1 MLSMLY
7 SREAIERAKK
17 RGRAYMCLMC
27 ETLTGEKR
35 ISELGPM
42 EDHILK
48 NHVSRDRVPFF
59 CRLCT
64 FKCQTRYQM
73 EHHVRV
79 YPRHKV
85 AADQM
90 GVTRDKEHE
99 WMVESPAPYKIGD
112 ADMRKFSQEE
122 SILFFLR
129 KQAGELMP
137 NVRAPQM
144 PAPTQYSNQMQMGNQ
159 LSAPITGGQPQQ
171 IRYSGNPSL
180 FRPLVVNTSS
190 TTLPLDVNS
199 TAMWGSG
206 QRLPISPMF
215 DQTMLDQYLEDPVPN
230 FSNQGTNQQ
239 LTSPQMFGASFH
251 APLRQPSPLPGG
263 SLMRPVQPVGTAGQG
278 TSNFNQTSTPAGQLT
293 PSASLGNSLVSLGA
307 IGASPGISN
316 LAIPPMQPTPAAF
329 QGNGT
334 VGQSTMQVG
343 QGTSNMVLTLPTPT
357 TQTPPAV
364 SLGNSMVNQST
375 IQAGQRQSSIGLT
388 MPTPATQSSSAESQ
402 STNQDVQG
410 PSNSGLTVATPPV
423 QSSPAVSLGNLSA
436 GQGTFNMALI
446 TPAPTMPPTPTAPSR
461 TVTPGIGEDSRQV
474 IVGDEKV
481 EGHTTE
487 QTEDPFEDNVQ
498 EDVDGS
504 ECSGEVVE
512 DLRPQLL
519 ESTETDY
526 VSEAGLHY
534 TKKRKNPTDAG
545 RDERKKKKIETPGS
559 SKSEAGTR
567 STVEISL
574 VAMNGMVEALQNGT
588 RQMARVEKTVEKT
601 EKALTEITCMMG
613 KVVDALTQFKN
624 VMQESANEDRKR
636 EERWFDIERKREEE
650 RTREREAE
658 RRREDRRREAEKR
671 EREELRQLIK
681 DALGAKNS
689 KKEEEKENKDCK
701 RNKEEKENKDGK
713 RNKEEKGDVED
724 KGKKPVMKS
733 VLERSYTENSM
744 KDFSKKKSN

>member
-1 MLSMLY
+1 
-7 SREAIERAKK
+7 
-17 RGRAYMCLMC
+17 MCLMC

-73 EHHVRV
+73 EHHVKV

-129 KQAGELMP
+129 KQAGELVS
-137 NVRAPQM
+137 NVRPPQM
-144 PAPTQYSNQMQMGNQ
+144 SVPTPNSMTAPSMTHPMQMRNQM
-159 LSAPITGGQPQQ
+159 SAPMTGGQPQQ
-171 IRYSGNPSL
+171 IPYPGNTSL
-180 FRPLVVNTSS
+180 FRPLVVSTSS
-190 TTLPLDVNS
+190 TTLPLDINS
-199 TAMWGSG
+199 TALWGSG
-206 QRLPISPMF
+206 QQLPISPMF

-230 FSNQGTNQQ
+230 LSSQQ
-239 LTSPQMFGASFH
+239 TYQPLTSPQMFGAGYQT
-251 APLRQPSPLPGG
+251 PLRQPSPLPGR
-263 SLMRPVQPVGTAGQG
+263 SLMRPVQPVGISSQ
-278 TSNFNQTSTPAGQLT
+278 
-293 PSASLGNSLVSLGA
+293 
-307 IGASPGISN
+307 GISN
-316 LAIPPMQPTPAAF
+316 FAIPPMQPSPAAF

-334 VGQSTMQVG
+334 VGQSTMLVG
-343 QGTSNMVLTLPTPT
+343 QGTSNYVPTTSTPT

-364 SLGNSMVNQST
+364 SLGNSMVNRST

-388 MPTPATQSSSAESQ
+388 TPTPATQSSSAESQ
-402 STNQDVQG
+402 STNQAVQG

-474 IVGDEKV
+474 IVGEEKV
-481 EGHTTE
+481 EGPTTE
-487 QTEDPFEDNVQ
+487 QTGDPFEDNVQ

-526 VSEAGLHY
+526 VSEAGVHY

-671 EREELRQLIK
+671 EREELKKLVK
-681 DALGAKNS
+681 EALAGEKKS
-689 KKEEEKENKDCK
+689 KADEEKKSKADDEKENAERVVKG
-701 RNKEEKENKDGK
+701 KEEKRDTEDKENKK
-713 RNKEEKGDVED
+713 Q
-724 KGKKPVMKS
+724 PLKS

-744 KDFSKKKSN
+744 RDYSKKKST

>member
-129 KQAGELMP
+129 KQAGELVS
-137 NVRAPQM
+137 NVRPPQM
-144 PAPTQYSNQMQMGNQ
+144 SVPTPNSMTAPSMTHPMQMRNQM
-159 LSAPITGGQPQQ
+159 SAPMTGGQPQQ
-171 IRYSGNPSL
+171 IPYPGNTSL
-180 FRPLVVNTSS
+180 FRPLVVSTSS
-190 TTLPLDVNS
+190 TTLPLDINS
-199 TAMWGSG
+199 TALWGSG
-206 QRLPISPMF
+206 QQLPISPMF

-230 FSNQGTNQQ
+230 LSSQQ
-239 LTSPQMFGASFH
+239 TYQPLTSPQMFGASYQT
-251 APLRQPSPLPGG
+251 PLRQPSPLPGG

-278 TSNFNQTSTPAGQLT
+278 TSNFMQTSTPAGQLT
-293 PSASLGNSLVSLGA
+293 PSASLGNSLVSLGT
-307 IGASPGISN
+307 IGASQGISN

-343 QGTSNMVLTLPTPT
+343 QGTSNYVPTTSTPT

-364 SLGNSMVNQST
+364 SLGNSMVNQGSL
-375 IQAGQRQSSIGLT
+375 QA
-388 MPTPATQSSSAESQ
+388 
-402 STNQDVQG
+402 VQG

-474 IVGDEKV
+474 FVGEEKV
-481 EGHTTE
+481 EGPTTE

-512 DLRPQLL
+512 D
-519 ESTETDY
+519 
-526 VSEAGLHY
+526 
-534 TKKRKNPTDAG
+534 
-545 RDERKKKKIETPGS
+545 
-559 SKSEAGTR
+559 
-567 STVEISL
+567 
-574 VAMNGMVEALQNGT
+574 
-588 RQMARVEKTVEKT
+588 
-601 EKALTEITCMMG
+601 
-613 KVVDALTQFKN
+613 
-624 VMQESANEDRKR
+624 
-636 EERWFDIERKREEE
+636 
-650 RTREREAE
+650 
-658 RRREDRRREAEKR
+658 
-671 EREELRQLIK
+671 
-681 DALGAKNS
+681 
-689 KKEEEKENKDCK
+689 
-701 RNKEEKENKDGK
+701 
-713 RNKEEKGDVED
+713 
-724 KGKKPVMKS
+724 
-733 VLERSYTENSM
+733 
-744 KDFSKKKSN
+744 